1 MTLTEMSRGYQDSAE
16 VLGRRLQELRA
27 ARRRCRTRRER
38 QVLDRRV
45 ADLVPLLR
53 QCRELAELT
62 GNYYERS
69 YCRNEKYRV

>member
-16 VLGRRLQELRA
+16 ALGRRLQELRA

-53 QCRELAELT
+53 QCRELAALT
-62 GNYYERS
+62 QHYYERS
-69 YCRNEKYRV
+69 CPRTERYRV